1 MRSFLLAVQLLTRIP
16 VRIRGEVHKR
26 EMVLSVTMFPLVG
39 LLVGGAMGLVHYLAS
54 LVLPGTLPALLAVLA
69 ALLLTGGLHLDGL
82 MDTAD
87 GVFGS
92 HTREKALAIMK
103 DSRAGA
109 MGVMACVVVLG
120 IKTAAISSLIGYKI
134 YPVLLLTP
142 VAARTAM
149 MPAMRYPYA
158 RQGEGTGS
166 PYAGQVGKEHIMFS
180 VLLALAV
187 SALIMRTEGVVL
199 VMGAWLVSAVTTWW
213 LAKRLGGMTGD
224 TYGFINEV
232 AEISFLLLALM
243 V

>member
-1 MRSFLLAVQLLTRIP
+1 
-16 VRIRGEVHKR
+16 
-26 EMVLSVTMFPLVG
+26 
-39 LLVGGAMGLVHYLAS
+39 
-54 LVLPGTLPALLAVLA
+54 
-69 ALLLTGGLHLDGL
+69 
-82 MDTAD
+82 
-87 GVFGS
+87 
-92 HTREKALAIMK
+92 MK

-149 MPAMRYPYA
+149 VPAMRYPYA

>member
-1 MRSFLLAVQLLTRIP
+1 MRSFLLALQLLTRIP
-16 VRIRGEVHKR
+16 VRIGGEVQKQ

-39 LLVGGAMGLVHYLAS
+39 LLVGGAMSLVHYLAS
-54 LVLPGTLPALLAVLA
+54 LVLPGSLPAWLAVLA
-69 ALLLTGGLHLDGL
+69 GL

-149 MPAMRYPYA
+149 VPAMRYPYA

>member
-39 LLVGGAMGLVHYLAS
+39 LLVGGAMSLVHYLAS
-54 LVLPGTLPALLAVLA
+54 LVLPGSLPAWLAVLA

-149 MPAMRYPYA
+149 VPAMRYPYA
-158 RQGEGTGS
+158 RRGKGPP

-187 SALIMRTEGVVL
+187 SALIMRTEGL
-199 VMGAWLVSAVTTWW
+199 SWLWEPGWFQRS
-213 LAKRLGGMTGD
+213 RPGGWRKD
-224 TYGFINEV
+224 WE
-232 AEISFLLLALM
+232 E
-243 V
+243 

>member
-1 MRSFLLAVQLLTRIP
+1 MRSFLLALQLLTRIP
-16 VRIRGEVHKR
+16 VRIGGEVQKQ

-39 LLVGGAMGLVHYLAS
+39 LLVGGAMSLVHYLAS
-54 LVLPGTLPALLAVLA
+54 LVLPGSLPAWLAVLA

-134 YPVLLLTP
+134 YTVLLLTP

-149 MPAMRYPYA
+149 VPAMRYPYA